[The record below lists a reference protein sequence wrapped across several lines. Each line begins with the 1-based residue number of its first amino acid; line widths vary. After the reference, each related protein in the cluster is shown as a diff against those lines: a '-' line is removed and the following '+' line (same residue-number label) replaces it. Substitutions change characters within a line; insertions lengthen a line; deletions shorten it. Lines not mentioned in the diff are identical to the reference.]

1 MQAGQRSRL
10 SRNQITQS
18 ALGWRDQKRRLLNG
32 DLSGVHVDKGAP
44 LALDSSLT
52 ERGKREGAPRPLLYG
67 TEES

>member
-18 ALGWRDQKRRLLNG
+18 ALGWRDQKQRLQNG